1 MGLADRFREQL
12 KSKDIFE
19 DKTQEEK
26 KETVQTQLPSKVI
39 CNLDVENI
47 SKIKTYTTNVIKH
60 STGRVYKPTTS
71 KEELKTAIKSKILK
85 TPCWDDYSL
94 ETKTKMLEKYFAA
107 KMKGQ
112 EYTLSEKNDFVNSIL
127 NNK

>member
-1 MGLADRFREQL
+1 MGLAERFREQL
-12 KSKDIFE
+12 KNKDIFE
-19 DKTQEEK
+19 DKREK
-26 KETVQTQLPSKVI
+26 QVIQPSKVI

-47 SKIKTYTTNVIKH
+47 SKIKTYTTNVIKY
-60 STGRVYKPTTS
+60 STSRVYKPTTS

-94 ETKTKMLEKYFAA
+94 ETKTKMLEKYFAT

-112 EYTLSEKNDFVNSIL
+112 EYTISEKNDFVNSIL

>member
-1 MGLADRFREQL
+1 MGLAERFREQL
-12 KSKDIFE
+12 KNKDIFE
-19 DKTQEEK
+19 DKREK
-26 KETVQTQLPSKVI
+26 QVIQPSKVI

-60 STGRVYKPTTS
+60 STSRVYKPTTS

-94 ETKTKMLEKYFAA
+94 ETKTKMLEKYFAT

-112 EYTLSEKNDFVNSIL
+112 EYTISEKNDFVNSIL

>member
-1 MGLADRFREQL
+1 MGLAERFREQL
-12 KSKDIFE
+12 KNKDIFE
-19 DKTQEEK
+19 DKREK
-26 KETVQTQLPSKVI
+26 QIIQPSKVI

-60 STGRVYKPTTS
+60 STSRVYKPTTS

-85 TPCWDDYSL
+85 TPCWDAYSL
-94 ETKTKMLEKYFAA
+94 ETKTKMLEKYFDT

-112 EYTLSEKNDFVNSIL
+112 EYTQSEKNDFVNSIL